1 MKCVFDGHCEI
12 NINNRHICS
21 YCRLAKCFRSGMQ
34 IEMIRSS
41 QSKSNKTSGKRKEMT
56 DDSVE
61 INPSTLV
68 RSNKL
73 EQVKLFS
80 R

>member
-1 MKCVFDGHCEI
+1 MKCAFDGHCEI

-61 INPSTLV
+61 IRSSTLV
-68 RSNKL
+68 RSNTL
-73 EQVKLFS
+73 EQVKLFP